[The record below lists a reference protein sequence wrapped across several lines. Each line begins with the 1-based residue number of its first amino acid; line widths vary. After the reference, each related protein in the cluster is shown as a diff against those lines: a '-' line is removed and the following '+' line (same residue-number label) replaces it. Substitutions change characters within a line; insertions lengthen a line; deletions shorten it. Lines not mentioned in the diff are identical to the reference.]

1 MKGEHLIPTTQEP
14 QKARSITIEYPGTLP
29 QALAK
34 NRGAQSHWRYQ
45 AKEAKNLR
53 EAGLWLI
60 LEAMPRR
67 WEPSVGQH
75 TLFSKATI
83 LVTQYWCGKAM
94 DVSGLAPAS
103 APLVDAFMD
112 AAVIEDDGPL
122 VVLET
127 RYKHVRVR
135 HREEAKV
142 VVAVTEVLE

>member
-1 MKGEHLIPTTQEP
+1 
-14 QKARSITIEYPGTLP
+14 
-29 QALAK
+29 
-34 NRGAQSHWRYQ
+34 
-45 AKEAKNLR
+45 
-53 EAGLWLI
+53 
-60 LEAMPRR
+60 
-67 WEPSVGQH
+67 
-75 TLFSKATI
+75 
-83 LVTQYWCGKAM
+83 M